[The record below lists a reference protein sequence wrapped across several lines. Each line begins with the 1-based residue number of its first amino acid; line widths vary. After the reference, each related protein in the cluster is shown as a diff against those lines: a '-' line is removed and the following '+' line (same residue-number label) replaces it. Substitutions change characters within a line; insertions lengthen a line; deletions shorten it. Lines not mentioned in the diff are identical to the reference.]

1 VVSLV
6 LVKKAINLLR
16 NANKQFTIHLRSTS
30 RPDKKEI
37 QMKYTVHQINLSDD
51 QFNAHRDTY
60 LNTTFHPTNES
71 ILAAR
76 GLYAPVAE
84 INALSLNQVFDIG
97 NIGPES
103 KITRLAPMH
112 SISVGDVIVDEDGH
126 AVYVAPFGFNSLD
139 VIAEHFATGN
149 ITLNAA

>member
-1 VVSLV
+1 
-6 LVKKAINLLR
+6 
-16 NANKQFTIHLRSTS
+16 
-30 RPDKKEI
+30 
-37 QMKYTVHQINLSDD
+37 MKYTVHQINLSDD
-51 QFNAHRDTY
+51 QFKAHRETY
-60 LNTTFHPTNES
+60 LNTIFQPTDAA

-112 SISVGDVIVDEDGH
+112 SVSVGDVIVDEQGH

>member
-1 VVSLV
+1 
-6 LVKKAINLLR
+6 
-16 NANKQFTIHLRSTS
+16 
-30 RPDKKEI
+30 
-37 QMKYTVHQINLSDD
+37 MKYTVYQINLSDD
-51 QFNAHRDTY
+51 QFNAHRETY
-60 LNTTFHPTNES
+60 LNATFRPTDAA
-71 ILAAR
+71 IIAAR

-112 SISVGDVIVDEDGH
+112 SVSVGDVIVDEDGH